1 MQLKKTSKPLVVIIG
16 PTATGKTNMA
26 IELAKRFNGEIIS
39 ADSRLFYRGMDIGT
53 AKPSMEERMGVIH
66 HLIDIAEVDQVISLA
81 SFQKAA
87 TDLIDEI
94 IKQQKLPILVGGTGQ
109 YVQAVVEGWQ
119 IPAQEAD
126 QKLRI
131 VLEGWASEV
140 GAMALYDKL
149 KQIDPEA
156 ALHIEYQNVRRTIRA
171 LEVILLTGKKFSEQR
186 IKTGSCYS
194 VLEIGLKRSRV
205 ELYARI
211 DTRIMNMIEN
221 GLVEEVSGLLE
232 RGYSPDLPSLS
243 AIGYSEIISN
253 LQGKMTLDE
262 ALVMMK
268 RRTRQFVRRQANW
281 FKEDDTRIHWL
292 EMVDGV
298 VDQAATLILDQPDW
312 FE

>member
-149 KQIDPEA
+149 KHIDPEA